1 MMKEKSSRPL
11 VSTEP
16 SPPWGIEVVRHRV
29 MRFFIEP
36 WREPVC
42 SAAMRLLS
50 CIMFATVLMMG
61 GPSLTAPSSVTIGGP
76 FTLTASDGTTVTDQ
90 TYRGR
95 WLLVFFGY
103 SSCPDVC
110 PTALFTIATALQKLG
125 PDAAKLQPIFITVD
139 PQRDTPQVLE
149 EYIRSFDQR
158 IVGLTGTSD
167 QIAAAAREYGAY
179 YVRHHTGS
187 AGEDYAIAHSS
198 YLYLMDPRGQFVR
211 GVDAGT
217 SADHLAEMLRELMA
231 Q

>member
-1 MMKEKSSRPL
+1 MKPWHEL
-11 VSTEP
+11 V
-16 SPPWGIEVVRHRV
+16 HL
-29 MRFFIEP
+29 
-36 WREPVC
+36 
-42 SAAMRLLS
+42 SAMHSIS
-50 CIMFATVLMMG
+50 CMMFAITLLMSWPPALAAT
-61 GPSLTAPSSVTIGGP
+61 PSVRVGGP

-110 PTALFTIATALQKLG
+110 PTTLFKIATALQTLG
-125 PDAAKLQPIFITVD
+125 PDAAKLQPVFITVD
-139 PQRDTPQVLE
+139 PQRDTPEVLE
-149 EYIRSFDQR
+149 EYTRSFDQR

-167 QIAAAAREYGAY
+167 QIAAAAQEYGAY
-179 YVRHHTGS
+179 SVRHHTGS

-198 YLYLMDPRGQFVR
+198 YLYLMNPRGQFVR

-217 SADHLAEMLRELMA
+217 SADHLAEILRDLMA